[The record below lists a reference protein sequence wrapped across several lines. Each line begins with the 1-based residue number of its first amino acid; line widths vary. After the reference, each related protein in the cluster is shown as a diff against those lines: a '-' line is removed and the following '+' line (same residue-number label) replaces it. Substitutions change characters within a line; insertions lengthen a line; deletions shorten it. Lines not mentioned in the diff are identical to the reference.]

1 MKKIVSFGDSF
12 IFGSELRNNH
22 DGSRAWP
29 GLIARDL
36 GIKYET
42 RSVPGC
48 GNDAIARQ
56 IMEYFHYNDPKD
68 TLAVV
73 NWTWALRWD
82 FYAVQTESWTTLGP
96 TCVPTK
102 LESYVGGQEAERII
116 NFYQDYTGHS
126 SVWEKWRSVS
136 VIYAAQKNLDHL
148 GISAIETYIDPE
160 IVIDNEHSP
169 GYTQALQKFIIPRL
183 RTFEGMN
190 FLDWSRHKG
199 FRVTEPGWHPLE
211 EAHRAAADLWRE
223 AYAHA
228 LA

>member
-29 GLIARDL
+29 GLAASDL
-36 GIKYET
+36 GFKYET
-42 RSVPGC
+42 RSIPGC

-56 IMEYFHYNDPKD
+56 IMEYFYYNKPEN
-68 TLAVV
+68 TLAVI

-82 FYAVQTESWTTLGP
+82 FYAVQNESWTTIGP
-96 TCVPTK
+96 TCVPSK
-102 LESYVGGQEAERII
+102 LESYVGNAEAQRII

-136 VIYAAQKNLDHL
+136 VIYSAQKYLDHL
-148 GISAIETYIDPE
+148 GVTTIETYIDPE
-160 IVIDNEHSP
+160 IVIDSEHSP
-169 GYTQALQKFIIPRL
+169 AYTSALQQQVIPRL

-190 FLDWSRHKG
+190 FLDWSHAKG
-199 FRVTEPGWHPLE
+199 FKVTEPGWHPLE
-211 EAHRAAADLWRE
+211 EAHRAAADLWRDT
-223 AYAHA
+223 YARA
-228 LA
+228 LT